1 MKLTKFCRYCQTEK
15 PLDAFAAR
23 NASPDG
29 LAYKCRDCEKEYRAG
44 RKAEYKALRRASYE
58 KSREQENARALA
70 YYHANRDEM
79 RAKHL
84 AYMERT
90 AEQQRRYRKETKDE
104 FNARTAKRRAAL
116 DERTPPWL
124 TREHFAQMQRLYKLA
139 KEIGKTTGEPQH
151 VDHIVPLRGRTV
163 SGLHVPWNLRV
174 VPAVL
179 NIQKGNRHE

>member
-1 MKLTKFCRYCQTEK
+1 MKRTKFCKYCQTEK
-15 PLDAFAAR
+15 PPGAFSSR
-23 NASPDG
+23 KISPDG
-29 LAYKCRDCEKEYRAG
+29 LAYKCRDCEKAYRTA

-58 KSREQENARALA
+58 KSREKEAARALE
-70 YYHANRDEM
+70 YYRNNREAV

-90 AEQQRRYRKETKDE
+90 AEQQRLYRRETKDE
-104 FNARTAKRRAAL
+104 ANARTAKRRAAL
-116 DERTPPWL
+116 SERTPPWL
-124 TREHFAQMQRLYKLA
+124 TREQFAQMQKVYKLA

-151 VDHIVPLRGRTV
+151 VDHIVPLRGRRV

-179 NIQKGNRHE
+179 NIQKGNKHE